1 MDETPDGFITL
12 PPGIADSGTLK
23 RDRAEPPALVER
35 DEITFFPA
43 APGIAVA
50 ARWRLTFDSA
60 DEDSAD
66 EVIVD
71 HVLFLGRDPVATAA
85 HAGAPVLALNDETKS
100 VSKTHAMVEVVGGV
114 LRIHDLDSTNGVWVS
129 APGSDPVEVV
139 PGEPVV
145 VASGSRVELG
155 DFALRVTHS

>member
-23 RDRAEPPALVER
+23 RDRAEPPAPVER

-50 ARWRLTFDSA
+50 ARWRLTFDGA
-60 DEDSAD
+60 G

-71 HVLFLGRDPVATAA
+71 DVLFLGRDPVATAA
-85 HAGAPVLALNDETKS
+85 HAGAPVLALSDETKS